1 MSSKLLVKIMSGA
14 KVRANLSEIYVWIFT
29 INKILEENIVNV
41 SLYLGFRYFMKY
53 FIGNMV
59 IKYKLWLDM
68 NW

>member
-1 MSSKLLVKIMSGA
+1 MSSMLLEKIMSGA
-14 KVRANLSEIYVWIFT
+14 KIRANLSEIYVWIFT

-53 FIGNMV
+53 LGNTV
-59 IKYKLWLDM
+59 IIYKLWLDM